1 MPGMQVLHCYHGL
14 PLSQR
19 GNVAATPGDRIL
31 PRIHLTIH
39 LRRDTRVLGIASEPD
54 QHRGCVCVCVCGV
67 ACVTIVAAIRGLN
80 RYSVEKDLLASDQA
94 STRITKSDM
103 LVKQK
108 FTHDDKVWIEGH

>member
-1 MPGMQVLHCYHGL
+1 M
-14 PLSQR
+14 
-19 GNVAATPGDRIL
+19 NRIS
-31 PRIHLTIH
+31 IE
-39 LRRDTRVLGIASEPD
+39 GA
-54 QHRGCVCVCVCGV
+54 CVCVCGV

>member
-54 QHRGCVCVCVCGV
+54 QHRGCVCVCGV

>member
-54 QHRGCVCVCVCGV
+54 QHRGCVCGV
-67 ACVTIVAAIRGLN
+67 ACVTIVAVIRGSN

-94 STRITKSDM
+94 STRITKIDM

-108 FTHDDKVWIEGH
+108 STHDDKV